1 LVIVRRVAGEPQ
13 SRSKV
18 STMARSTA
26 AALCLPALMLC
37 ACASAP
43 AGRVAPTV
51 AVEAAS
57 PLDDQASS
65 YGLFLAGQSAVN
77 HGDSQTAAN
86 LFGGALSAGEADP
99 DFLTIRAFTAA
110 LIAGDID
117 RASALSP
124 RGPNAEPALRHLGAL
139 VRGTDA
145 LARGDARTAHAIL
158 TGPDS
163 DLTSEAGAA
172 LLAPWAA
179 AAAGRT
185 EASIT
190 HPVIEGDSV
199 SQFFANLDQG
209 RLFERAK
216 RWDEAE
222 TAYRALI
229 AKGDPGGL
237 ASLALGQM
245 LERRGRRAEALAIYA
260 AALRQEPGA
269 TIIAEA
275 RTRALAKGPPP
286 KPLDIRQ
293 GAAEALLA
301 PASVLVV
308 RKQPELAL
316 AYLRLS
322 LKLEPGLGEAWVT
335 VGDVLNSQGDAAGA
349 RYAYS
354 QAKPGSPQY
363 GGAREKL
370 AWLAQNDGDKD
381 EALKIARETYAAEPG
396 NEDAAITLAD
406 LLRVDED
413 YAESATILDKVIAS
427 KGDGVDWRL
436 LYMRAIDYQESD
448 RWPDAERDLRQALKQ
463 KPDDPELLNF
473 LGFSWIDRGEQL
485 PLALSMVQKAV
496 DLDPTSGAMI
506 DSLGWGYY
514 RLGDYAKAVEKL
526 EAAVELEPADPDVN
540 DHLGDAYWRV
550 GRQIEA
556 RFQWNRV
563 LILSPSAKVKASV
576 ETKLKEGLPASPV
589 KVAGR

>member
-1 LVIVRRVAGEPQ
+1 
-13 SRSKV
+13 
-18 STMARSTA
+18 MARPTA
-26 AALCLPALMLC
+26 AALCLPVLMLA
-37 ACASAP
+37 ACATAP
-43 AGRVAPTV
+43 VRPGAPMA
-51 AVEAAS
+51 AVEAPT

-86 LFGGALSAGEADP
+86 LFGGALNAGEADP
-99 DFLTIRAFTAA
+99 DFLGVRAFTAA

-117 RASALSP
+117 RAAALAP
-124 RGPNAEPALRHLGAL
+124 RGPTAEAPLRHLGAL

-145 LARGDARTAHAIL
+145 LARGDARGAHAIL

-179 AAAGRT
+179 AAAGQT
-185 EASIT
+185 EASIA

-199 SQFFANLDQG
+199 SQFYANLDQG
-209 RLFERAK
+209 RLFERAR

-229 AKGDPGGL
+229 AKGDPGSL
-237 ASLALGQM
+237 ASLSLGQM
-245 LERRGRRAEALAIYA
+245 LERRGRRAEAVPIYE
-260 AALRQEPGA
+260 AALSKDPGA
-269 TIIAEA
+269 KVIVEA

-286 KPLDIRQ
+286 KPIEIRE
-293 GAAEALLA
+293 GAAEALIA

-322 LKLEPGLGEAWVT
+322 LELDPGLGEAWVM
-335 VGDVLNSQGDAAGA
+335 VGDVLSGNGDTAGA
-349 RYAYS
+349 RAAYS
-354 QAKPGSPQY
+354 RARPGSPQY
-363 GGAREKL
+363 GSAREKL
-370 AWLAQNDGDKD
+370 AWLAQNGGDKA

-396 NEDAAITLAD
+396 NEDAAVTLAD
-406 LLRVDED
+406 LLRVNED
-413 YAESATILDKVIAS
+413 YAESATILDKVIGPKS
-427 KGDGVDWRL
+427 DGADWRL

-485 PLALSMVQKAV
+485 PLALSMVKKAV
-496 DLDPTSGAMI
+496 DLDPTSGAMV

-514 RLGDYAKAVEKL
+514 RLGDYPRAVEKL

-550 GRQIEA
+550 GRQTEA

-563 LILSPSAKVKASV
+563 LILSPSTKVKASV
-576 ETKLKEGLPASPV
+576 ETKLKGGLAASPV

>member
-1 LVIVRRVAGEPQ
+1 
-13 SRSKV
+13 
-18 STMARSTA
+18 MARSTA
-26 AALCLPALMLC
+26 AVLCLPVLMLC
-37 ACASAP
+37 ACATAP
-43 AGRVAPTV
+43 GHAVAPT
-51 AVEAAS
+51 AALEVPS

-65 YGLFLAGQSAVN
+65 YGLFLAGQSAVS

-86 LFGGALSAGEADP
+86 LFGGALTAGEADP
-99 DFLTIRAFTAA
+99 DFLSVRAFTAA

-117 RASALSP
+117 RAAALAP
-124 RGPNAEPALRHLGAL
+124 RGPTADAPLRHLGAL
-139 VRGTDA
+139 VRGADA
-145 LARGDARTAHAIL
+145 LSKGDARLAHAIL

-179 AAAGRT
+179 AAAGKT
-185 EASIT
+185 EASIG
-190 HPVIEGDSV
+190 HPVIDGDNV
-199 SQFFANLDQG
+199 SQFYANLDQG
-209 RLFERAK
+209 RLFERAR

-229 AKGDPGGL
+229 AKGDPGSL

-245 LERRGRRAEALAIYA
+245 LERRGRRPEAVAIYE
-260 AALRQEPGA
+260 AALGREPGSA
-269 TIIAEA
+269 PITEA
-275 RTRALAKGPPP
+275 RTRALAKGSPP
-286 KPLDIRQ
+286 KQIEIRE
-293 GAAEALLA
+293 GAAEALVA
-301 PASVLVV
+301 PASVLIVH
-308 RKQPELAL
+308 KQPELAL

-322 LKLEPGLGEAWVT
+322 LKLDPELGEGWIM
-335 VGDVLNSQGDAAGA
+335 VGDILNGNGDSVGA
-349 RYAYS
+349 SAAYS

-363 GGAREKL
+363 GSAREKL
-370 AWLAQNDGDKD
+370 AWLAQNAGDKV
-381 EALKIARETYAAEPG
+381 EALRIARETYAAAPTS
-396 NEDAAITLAD
+396 EDAAVTLAD
-406 LLRVDED
+406 LLRIDEN
-413 YAESATILDKVIAS
+413 YAESATILDKVITA
-427 KGDGVDWRL
+427 KGDSVDWRL

-496 DLDPTSGAMI
+496 ELDPTSGAMI

-514 RLGDYAKAVEKL
+514 RLGDYPKAVEKL

-563 LILSPSAKVKASV
+563 LILSPSPKVKAAV
-576 ETKLKEGLPASPV
+576 DAKLKDGLATTPV

>member
-1 LVIVRRVAGEPQ
+1 MVRGPDERQQG
-13 SRSKV
+13 RG
-18 STMARSTA
+18 
-26 AALCLPALMLC
+26 
-37 ACASAP
+37 ASH
-43 AGRVAPTV
+43 
-51 AVEAAS
+51 VEHG
-57 PLDDQASS
+57 DQASS
-65 YGLFLAGQSAVN
+65 YGLFLAGQSAAN

-86 LFGGALSAGEADP
+86 LFGGALTAGEADP
-99 DFLTIRAFTAA
+99 DFLGVRAFTAA

-117 RASALSP
+117 RAAGLAP
-124 RGPNAEPALRHLGAL
+124 RGPGVEASLRHLGAL
-139 VRGTDA
+139 VRADDA
-145 LARGDARTAHAIL
+145 LARGDARGARAIL

-163 DLTSEAGAA
+163 DLTAEPGLA

-179 AAAGRT
+179 AAAGQT
-185 EASIT
+185 EASIA
-190 HPVIEGDSV
+190 HPVIEGDAV

-237 ASLALGQM
+237 ASLALGEM
-245 LERRGRRAEALAIYA
+245 LERRGRRPEAVAIYD
-260 AALRQEPGA
+260 AALSQAPGSA
-269 TIIAEA
+269 IIAQA

-286 KPLDIRQ
+286 KPIEIRQ
-293 GAAEALLA
+293 GAAEALIA

-322 LKLEPGLGEAWVT
+322 LKLDPGLGEAWVM
-335 VGDVLNSQGDAAGA
+335 VGDILSGEGDAAGA
-349 RYAYS
+349 GAAYS
-354 QAKPGSPQY
+354 EAKPGSPQY
-363 GGAREKL
+363 GAAREKL
-370 AWLAQNDGDKD
+370 AWLAQNAGDKA

-396 NEDAAITLAD
+396 NEDAAVTLAD
-406 LLRVDED
+406 LLRVNEN
-413 YAESATILDKVIAS
+413 YAESAAVLDKVIGA
-427 KGDGVDWRL
+427 KAEGADWRL

-448 RWPDAERDLRQALKQ
+448 RWPDAERDLRAALTQ

-485 PLALSMVQKAV
+485 PLALSMVKKAV

-514 RLGDYAKAVEKL
+514 RLGDYPKAVEKL
-526 EAAVELEPADPDVN
+526 EAAVELEPSDPDVN

-550 GRQIEA
+550 GRQTEA
-556 RFQWNRV
+556 RFQWSRV
-563 LILSPSAKVKASV
+563 LTLAPSAKVKASV
-576 ETKLKEGLPASPV
+576 EEKLKDGLAATPV

>member
-1 LVIVRRVAGEPQ
+1 
-13 SRSKV
+13 
-18 STMARSTA
+18 MARSTVA
-26 AALCLPALMLC
+26 VLCLPALLLC
-37 ACASAP
+37 ACATAP
-43 AGRVAPTV
+43 SRPVAPT
-51 AVEAAS
+51 AALEAPT

-86 LFGGALSAGEADP
+86 LFGGALNAGEADP
-99 DFLTIRAFTAA
+99 AFLSVRAFTAA
-110 LIAGDID
+110 LIAGDI
-117 RASALSP
+117 AKAAALAP
-124 RGPNAEPALRHLGAL
+124 QGPGAEPALRHLGAL
-139 VRGTDA
+139 VRATDA
-145 LARGDARTAHAIL
+145 LARGDARAAYAIL
-158 TGPDS
+158 NGPNS

-179 AAAGRT
+179 AAAGQT
-185 EASIT
+185 EASIG
-190 HPVIEGDSV
+190 HPVIEGDNV

-209 RLFERAK
+209 RLFERAR

-229 AKGDPGGL
+229 AKGDPGSL
-237 ASLALGQM
+237 ASLSLGQM
-245 LERRGRRAEALAIYA
+245 LERRGRRAEAVAIYD
-260 AALRQEPGA
+260 AALGKEPTSA
-269 TIIAEA
+269 VISKA
-275 RTRALAKGPPP
+275 RTRALAKGTPP
-286 KPLDIRQ
+286 KPIDIRQ
-293 GAAEALLA
+293 GAAEALIA

-308 RKQPELAL
+308 HKQPELAL

-322 LKLEPGLGEAWVT
+322 LKLDPTLGEAWVM
-335 VGDVLNSQGDAAGA
+335 VGDVLSGNGDTTGAGA
-349 RYAYS
+349 AYS

-363 GGAREKL
+363 GAAREKL
-370 AWLAQNDGDKD
+370 AWLAQNAGDKA
-381 EALKIARETYAAEPG
+381 EALKIARETYAVQPG
-396 NEDAAITLAD
+396 NEDAAVTLAD
-406 LLRVDED
+406 LLRVNEN
-413 YAESATILDKVIAS
+413 YAESATILDKVIGP
-427 KGDGVDWRL
+427 KGDGADWRL

-463 KPDDPELLNF
+463 KPNDPELLNF

-496 DLDPTSGAMI
+496 DLNPTSGAMI

-514 RLGDYAKAVEKL
+514 RLGDYPKAVEKL

-550 GRQIEA
+550 GRQTEA

-563 LILSPSAKVKASV
+563 LILSPSPKVKASV
-576 ETKLKEGLPASPV
+576 EMKLKTGLAATPV